1 MPAALARRVTRTVI
15 LGAGFGGLS
24 AATELA
30 AALPRDD
37 VLLVDER
44 DWFVMGLAKLQIMDG
59 RRTPADAA
67 RRLRGVERHGVQF
80 VRGAVERIEEARV
93 IVHGEP
99 LPFDHLVLALGAR
112 TAPRSGSGP
121 L

>member
-1 MPAALARRVTRTVI
+1 
-15 LGAGFGGLS
+15 
-24 AATELA
+24 
-30 AALPRDD
+30 
-37 VLLVDER
+37 
-44 DWFVMGLAKLQIMDG
+44 
-59 RRTPADAA
+59 
-67 RRLRGVERHGVQF
+67 VERHGVQF